1 MSECVFCRIA
11 AGEIPAKIVHQD
23 AHAVAFSDLDPKA
36 PLHVL
41 VIPRA
46 HVARLADLA
55 DQTLAGHL
63 LAVARRVAA
72 DAGHAE
78 AYRVVVNSGAAA
90 GQSVFHLHLHVL
102 AGRPFGWPPG

>member
-11 AGEIPAKIVHQD
+11 AGELPATLVHDD
-23 AHAVAFSDLDPKA
+23 ARAVAFRDLDPKA

-46 HVARLADLA
+46 HVARLADLE
-55 DQTLAGHL
+55 DEGLAGHL

-72 DAGHAE
+72 AAGHAD
-78 AYRVVVNSGAAA
+78 AYRVVVNNGTGA